1 MNLIKFCAFFLQKN
15 FLCGNGIARLTL
27 IIKNEENHWEVK
39 A

>member
-1 MNLIKFCAFFLQKN
+1 MNLIK
-15 FLCGNGIARLTL
+15 FLCGNGIAGLTL